1 MLEIVCEEQAG
12 AKMLNKP
19 KALLLDFGGV
29 VAETIPRE
37 GWLDELSTQLQ
48 EEFRAAGV
56 TALPLERIQEGIVGG
71 RKTASRWKNVQSR
84 VYSPPE
90 LQYETFWV
98 DFVAADW
105 PQDVRDY
112 LYDNAKRLR
121 SEEHTSELQS
131 RGHLVCRLLLEKK
144 NAKYSALRS
153 NNANDRM
160 KST

>member
-29 VAETIPRE
+29 VAETIPRK

-56 TALPLERIQEGIVGG
+56 TALPLERSQEGIVGG

-84 VYSPPE
+84 DYSPPE
-90 LQYETFWV
+90 LQYETLWMHIV
-98 DFVAADW
+98 VADW
-105 PQDVRDY
+105 IHNVRDY
-112 LYDNAKRLR
+112 MHDNAKR
-121 SEEHTSELQS
+121 Q
-131 RGHLVCRLLLEKK
+131 C
-144 NAKYSALRS
+144 
-153 NNANDRM
+153 
-160 KST
+160 